1 MVTLQVADILASMT
15 VDDTVRNRLLV
26 AFPFLE
32 RADSAVLERLLQV
45 AKVVRLPAGQAVCH
59 EGDRCSVLPLVL
71 NGSTRVF
78 KSGATGREIT
88 LYRLGQGESCVL
100 TASCILSG
108 SPFPASAA
116 CESDVDA
123 VVIPAADVVAWLRES
138 AAWREFLFGLVAHRL
153 HRIINVIDDVVFLR
167 MDQRLAD
174 YLLEQPGTEDGWLR
188 LTHQQIA
195 DDLGT
200 SREVVSRLLKDLE
213 HRHLLEGGR
222 GRLRLVD
229 RDGLRAAAAA
239 R

>member
-1 MVTLQVADILASMT
+1 MI
-15 VDDTVRNRLLV
+15 VDDALRDRLLV

-32 RADSAVLERLLQV
+32 RADSPPLERLLQA
-45 AKVVRLPAGQAVCH
+45 AKMVHLPAGQSVCH
-59 EGDRCSVLPLVL
+59 EGDRCSMLPLVL
-71 NGSTRVF
+71 AGSTRVF
-78 KSGATGREIT
+78 KSGPTGREIT

-123 VVIPAADVVAWLRES
+123 VVIPASDVVGWLRES

-153 HRIINVIDDVVFLR
+153 HRIISVIDDVVFLR

-174 YLLEQPGTEDGWLR
+174 YLLQRPGAADGWLH

-213 HRHLLEGGR
+213 QRHLVEGGR
-222 GRLRLVD
+222 GRLRVID
-229 RDGLRAAAAA
+229 RRGLKGTGDA

>member
-1 MVTLQVADILASMT
+1 MI
-15 VDDTVRNRLLV
+15 DDDSVRERLLV
-26 AFPFLE
+26 AFPFL
-32 RADSAVLERLLQV
+32 RDADSALLERLLRTARLV
-45 AKVVRLPAGQAVCH
+45 HLPAGQAVCR
-59 EGDRCSVLPLVL
+59 EGDKCSVLPLVL
-71 NGSTRVF
+71 DGSARVF

-88 LYRLGQGESCVL
+88 LYRVGQGESCVL

-116 CESDVDA
+116 CENDVEA
-123 VVIPAADVVAWLRES
+123 VAIPAGDVAAWMRES
-138 AAWREFLFGLVAHRL
+138 VAWREFLFGLVAHRL
-153 HRIINVIDDVVFLR
+153 HRIISVIDDVVFLR

-174 YLLEQPGTEDGWLR
+174 YLSQRTGAEDGWLR

-213 HRHLLEGGR
+213 HRHVIEGGR
-222 GRLRLVD
+222 GRLRVID
-229 RDGLRAAAAA
+229 RERLTTAAGA